1 MERQQILNRI
11 DAEGLLPNLSPELSL
26 LFRKISAPNWQND
39 ASGVETLL
47 QSSGFADSY
56 WQYIRSP
63 FFAYPVDMESLS
75 DLLDLIDQQTV
86 GALLI
91 EFLLRQV
98 LPQQYRQTTNFD
110 RRKHRRH
117 TLGTA
122 VAARIIATRTKISQ
136 PDRVFAYGMI
146 HDLGVTVL
154 DSCLPDL
161 LDEVCHVRAK
171 GSRQI
176 VAEQVILYGLTH
188 EDLGGWLCEKWK
200 LPLAVKSVV
209 KYHHRPLLATSGVD
223 EAKLLYLADMLS
235 AEKFVGLIG
244 HGLPRKIE
252 ATVRG
257 HLGITASGL
266 AAVERELPILVD
278 EAVQLLE

>member
-1 MERQQILNRI
+1 MNRLEVGG
-11 DAEGLLPNLSPELSL
+11 ALPNLPPDIAR
-26 LFRKISAPNWQND
+26 LFQRISTPNWQND
-39 ASGVETLL
+39 AAGIESLL
-47 QSSGFADSY
+47 LRQGLAAAF
-56 WQYIRSP
+56 WQQIRSP
-63 FFAYPVDMESLS
+63 LFSCPAEVESLR
-75 DLLDLIDQQTV
+75 DLLERVDQQTV
-86 GALLI
+86 GALLSA
-91 EFLLRQV
+91 FLLRRL
-98 LPQQYRQTTNFD
+98 LPAQLGRARSFD
-110 RRKHRRH
+110 REQYRRH